1 MLGAKIINLLAEGDE
16 TTTTAASEAADKIT
30 SSTYWENKF
39 DEALKWITT
48 NGIRML
54 VALIVLF
61 IAFKIVNVI
70 AKRIRK
76 SMVARKCDPTF
87 TVIIVNLFRKGIKV
101 LLFISYLAYVGIDTA
116 SIGAVIASCGVG
128 IGLALQGSLSNLAGG
143 IIIVIVRPFKLGDYI
158 EAQGEGGT
166 VEDIRIFYTYI
177 VTPDNRTV
185 MIPNGVLANGVIR
198 NNSMKDRRRV
208 DFNFSVS
215 YKSDLKLVKETL
227 LNLVTSDERVF
238 TDPAPFAQIS
248 KYGESSI
255 TFTVRAWAKAS
266 DYWPLYFS
274 IMERVKEEFDKVG
287 IAIPYNQLDVTIV
300 ENKNE

>member
-1 MLGAKIINLLAEGDE
+1 MDE
-16 TTTTAASEAADKIT
+16 TTTVATTSEKIT

-48 NGIRML
+48 NGIKML
-54 VALIVLF
+54 LALIVLF

-70 AKRIRK
+70 ARRIRK
-76 SMVARKCDPTF
+76 NMVAKKCDPTF
-87 TVIIVNLFRKGIKV
+87 TVIIVNLFRKGIKI
-101 LLFISYLAYVGIDTA
+101 LLFVAYLAYIGIDTA

-143 IIIVIVRPFKLGDYI
+143 IIIVIVRPFRLGDYI

-198 NNSMKDRRRV
+198 NNSLKDRRRV
-208 DFNFSVS
+208 DFNFNVA
-215 YKSDLKLVKETL
+215 YNSDLKLVKETL
-227 LNLVTSDERVF
+227 LNIVSADERVLK
-238 TDPAPFAQIS
+238 DPAPFAQIS

-255 TFTVRAWAKAS
+255 TFTVRAWAKS
-266 DYWPLYFS
+266 TDYWPLYFS
-274 IMERVKEEFDKVG
+274 IMENVKMEFDKVG
-287 IAIPYNQLDVTIV
+287 IVIPFNQIDVNIK
-300 ENKNE
+300 EKNNE

>member
-1 MLGAKIINLLAEGDE
+1 MPETTEAV
-16 TTTTAASEAADKIT
+16 TTTTEKIT
-30 SSTYWENKF
+30 SSAYWENKL
-39 DEALKWITT
+39 DETLKWITT

-54 VALIVLF
+54 LALIVLF
-61 IAFKIVNVI
+61 ILFKIVNI
-70 AKRIRK
+70 ISRRIKK
-76 SMVARKCDPTF
+76 SMVNRKCDPTF
-87 TVIIVNLFRKGIKV
+87 TVIIVNLFRKGVKL
-101 LLFISYLAYVGIDTA
+101 LLFVSYLAFVGMDTA

-166 VEDIRIFYTYI
+166 VEDIRIFFTYI

-227 LNLVTSDERVF
+227 LNLVNSDSRVLK
-238 TDPAPFAQIS
+238 DPTPFAQIS

-274 IMERVKEEFDKVG
+274 IMEQVKEEFDKVG
-287 IAIPYNQLDVTIV
+287 ISIPYNQLDVTIR
-300 ENKNE
+300 ENKEE